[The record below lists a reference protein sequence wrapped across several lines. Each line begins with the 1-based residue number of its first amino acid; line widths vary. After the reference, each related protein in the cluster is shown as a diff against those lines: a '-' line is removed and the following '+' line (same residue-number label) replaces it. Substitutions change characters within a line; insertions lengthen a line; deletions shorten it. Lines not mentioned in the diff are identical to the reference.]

1 MKTLMRQRDPAR
13 RFFFRSA
20 LAAILVLFALQ
31 NSGKAQ
37 ERTTLKQSEPA
48 KPQSAPRGR
57 QAFRLHCAS
66 CHGLNGRGGE
76 YAPDIVTSPN
86 VRSLSDRALFR
97 IIHDGIPRKG
107 MPAFNLMLT
116 PAQIREVV
124 AFIGGAGGKPE
135 PIRLNGNANRGERL
149 FFGKAGC
156 SECHMFRGKG
166 GFLAPDLIDY
176 GPDHSAATIRE
187 AIVDPNKDV
196 FPDQQVVTATTRDG
210 QQLVGIAKNE
220 DNFSV
225 QLLDAEGNFHLL
237 MKSSLAG
244 IKREKKSLMPS
255 DYGTRL
261 SPTEIN
267 DLVTYLAG
275 VGH

>member
-1 MKTLMRQRDPAR
+1 MKPLMRQRDFAR
-13 RFFFRSA
+13 PFFFRRA
-20 LAAILVLFALQ
+20 VVAILVLFALQ

-37 ERTTLKQSEPA
+37 ERPAPRQSEPA
-48 KPQSAPRGR
+48 KPQSVPRGR
-57 QAFRLHCAS
+57 EAFRLHCAS

-86 VRSLSDRALFR
+86 VRTLSDRALFR
-97 IIHDGIPRKG
+97 IIHDGIPREG

-116 PAQIREVV
+116 PGQIREVV
-124 AFIGGAGGKPE
+124 AFIRSAGGKRE
-135 PIRLNGNANRGERL
+135 PIRLTGNANRGEKL

-166 GFLAPDLIDY
+166 GFLAPDLTDY
-176 GPDHSAATIRE
+176 GPDHSPATVRE
-187 AIVDPNKDV
+187 AIVNPNKDLSW
-196 FPDQQVVTATTRDG
+196 DQHVVTVTTRDG
-210 QQLVGIAKNE
+210 QQWAGIAKNE

-225 QLLDAEGNFHLL
+225 QLLDTDGHFHLL
-237 MKSSLAG
+237 MKSDLADL
-244 IKREKKSLMPS
+244 KRETKSLMPG

-261 SPTEIN
+261 SPAEID

-275 VGH
+275 AGH